1 MEKRTGYQDSTNCK
15 LIILLVILIML
26 ILSTVVMNSLVNIE
40 SATVTITVVDKET
53 VRLRYAGSY
62 GLIHCKDQEGNFKD
76 YEIRDSWINGV
87 NHKDLMDV
95 LRVDGTYKLKVK
107 GTVIPIINPRQ
118 DIVKVLEVIED

>member
-1 MEKRTGYQDSTNCK
+1 MEKRTGYQDSTNRK

-62 GLIHCKDQEGNFKD
+62 GLIHCKDQEGNLKD
-76 YEIRDSWINGV
+76 YEVRDSWINGV
-87 NHKDLMDV
+87 NRKDLMDS
-95 LRVDGTYKLKVK
+95 LRVDGTYKLEVK

-118 DIVKVLEVIED
+118 DIVKVLDVIES

>member
-1 MEKRTGYQDSTNCK
+1 MVKNTGYQNNINRK

-26 ILSTVVMNSLVNIE
+26 ILGTVVVNSLVNIE

-62 GLIHCKDQEGNFKD
+62 GLINCKDQEGNFKD
-76 YEIRDSWINGV
+76 YEVRDSWINGV
-87 NHKDLMDV
+87 NRKDLMDS
-95 LRVDGTYKLKVK
+95 LRVDGTYKLEVK

-118 DIVKVLEVIED
+118 DIVKVLDVIES

>member
-95 LRVDGTYKLKVK
+95 LRVDGTYKLEVK
-107 GTVIPIINPRQ
+107 GIVIPIINPRQ

>member
-1 MEKRTGYQDSTNCK
+1 MEKRTGYQDSTNRK
-15 LIILLVILIML
+15 LIILLVILVML
-26 ILSTVVMNSLVNIE
+26 ILSIAVMNSLVNIE

-87 NHKDLMDV
+87 NRKDLMDV

-107 GTVIPIINPRQ
+107 GIVIPIINPRQ

>member
-1 MEKRTGYQDSTNCK
+1 MEKRTGYQDSTNRK
-15 LIILLVILIML
+15 LIILLVILVML
-26 ILSTVVMNSLVNIE
+26 ILSTAVMNSLVNIE

-62 GLIHCKDQEGNFKD
+62 GLIHCKDQGGNFKD

-87 NHKDLMDV
+87 NRKDLMDA

>member
-1 MEKRTGYQDSTNCK
+1 MVKNTGYQNSINRK
-15 LIILLVILIML
+15 LIILLVILLML

-40 SATVTITVVDKET
+40 RDTVTITVVDKET

-76 YEIRDSWINGV
+76 YEVRDSWVDGV
-87 NHKDLMDV
+87 NRKDLMNA
-95 LRVDGTYKLKVK
+95 LRVDGTYKLEVK

-118 DIVKVLEVIED
+118 DVVKVLEVIES

>member
-1 MEKRTGYQDSTNCK
+1 MVKNTGYQNNINRK

-26 ILSTVVMNSLVNIE
+26 ILGTVVVNSLVNIE

-62 GLIHCKDQEGNFKD
+62 GLIHCKDQEGNLKD
-76 YEIRDSWINGV
+76 YEVRDSWVDGV
-87 NHKDLMDV
+87 NRKDLMNI
-95 LRVDGTYKLKVK
+95 LRVDGTYKLEVK

>member
-1 MEKRTGYQDSTNCK
+1 MVKNTGYQNNINRK

-26 ILSTVVMNSLVNIE
+26 ILGTVVVNSLVNIE
-40 SATVTITVVDKET
+40 SATVTITVVDKEI

-76 YEIRDSWINGV
+76 YEVRDSWINGV
-87 NHKDLMDV
+87 NRKDLMDS
-95 LRVDGTYKLKVK
+95 LRVDGTYKLEVK

-118 DIVKVLEVIED
+118 DIVKVLDVIES

>member
-1 MEKRTGYQDSTNCK
+1 MEKRTGYQDSTNRK

-26 ILSTVVMNSLVNIE
+26 ILGTVVVNSLVNIE

-76 YEIRDSWINGV
+76 YEVRDSWINGV
-87 NHKDLMDV
+87 NRKDLMDS
-95 LRVDGTYKLKVK
+95 LRVDGTYKLEVK

-118 DIVKVLEVIED
+118 DIVKVLDVIES

>member
-1 MEKRTGYQDSTNCK
+1 MVKSTGYQNNINRK

-26 ILSTVVMNSLVNIE
+26 ILGTVVVNSLVNIE
-40 SATVTITVVDKET
+40 SATVTIIVVDKET

-76 YEIRDSWINGV
+76 YEVRDSWINGV
-87 NHKDLMDV
+87 NRKDLMDS
-95 LRVDGTYKLKVK
+95 LRVDGTYKLEVK

-118 DIVKVLEVIED
+118 DIVKVLDVIES

>member
-26 ILSTVVMNSLVNIE
+26 ILSTVVMNSLINIE

-87 NHKDLMDV
+87 NRKDLMDV
-95 LRVDGTYKLKVK
+95 LRVDGTYKLEVK

-118 DIVKVLEVIED
+118 DVVKVLEVIED

>member
-62 GLIHCKDQEGNFKD
+62 GLIHCKDLEGNFKD
-76 YEIRDSWINGV
+76 YEIRDSWIHGV

-95 LRVDGTYKLKVK
+95 LRVDGTYKLEVK

>member
-1 MEKRTGYQDSTNCK
+1 MEKKTGYQDSTNRK
-15 LIILLVILIML
+15 LIILLVILVML

-40 SATVTITVVDKET
+40 SATVTITVVDKEM

-62 GLIHCKDQEGNFKD
+62 GLIHCKDQEGDFKD

-87 NHKDLMDV
+87 NRKDLMDV
-95 LRVDGTYKLKVK
+95 LRVDGTYKLEVK

>member
-1 MEKRTGYQDSTNCK
+1 MEKRTRYQDSINRK
-15 LIILLVILIML
+15 LIILLIILVML

-87 NHKDLMDV
+87 NRKDLMDV
-95 LRVDGTYKLKVK
+95 LRVDDTYKLKVK

>member
-1 MEKRTGYQDSTNCK
+1 MEKRTGYQDSTNRK

-76 YEIRDSWINGV
+76 YEVRDSWINGV
-87 NHKDLMDV
+87 NRKDLMDS
-95 LRVDGTYKLKVK
+95 LRVDGTYKLEVK

-118 DIVKVLEVIED
+118 DIVKVLDVIES

>member
-95 LRVDGTYKLKVK
+95 LRVDGTYKLEVE

>member
-1 MEKRTGYQDSTNCK
+1 MVKNTGYQNNINRK

-26 ILSTVVMNSLVNIE
+26 ILGTVVVNSLVNIE

-76 YEIRDSWINGV
+76 YEVRDSWINGV
-87 NHKDLMDV
+87 NRKDLMNI
-95 LRVDGTYKLKVK
+95 LRVDDTYKLEVK

>member
-53 VRLRYAGSY
+53 VRLRYVGSY

-95 LRVDGTYKLKVK
+95 LRVDGTYKLEVK

>member
-1 MEKRTGYQDSTNCK
+1 MEKRTGYQDSTNRK
-15 LIILLVILIML
+15 LIILLVILVML
-26 ILSTVVMNSLVNIE
+26 ILSTAVMNSLVNIE

-62 GLIHCKDQEGNFKD
+62 GLIHCKDQKGNFKD

-87 NHKDLMDV
+87 NRKDLMDV

>member
-1 MEKRTGYQDSTNCK
+1 MEKRTGYQDSTNRK
-15 LIILLVILIML
+15 LIILLVILVML
-26 ILSTVVMNSLVNIE
+26 ILSTAVMNSLVNIE

-76 YEIRDSWINGV
+76 YEIRDSWINAV
-87 NHKDLMDV
+87 NRKDLMDV

>member
-1 MEKRTGYQDSTNCK
+1 MVKNAGYQNNINRK

-26 ILSTVVMNSLVNIE
+26 ILGTVVVNSLVNIE

-76 YEIRDSWINGV
+76 YEVRDSWINGV
-87 NHKDLMDV
+87 NRKDLMDS
-95 LRVDGTYKLKVK
+95 LRVDGTYKLEVK

-118 DIVKVLEVIED
+118 DIVKVLDVIES

>member
-1 MEKRTGYQDSTNCK
+1 MEKRTGYQDSTNRK

-26 ILSTVVMNSLVNIE
+26 MLGTFVTNSLVNIE
-40 SATVTITVVDKET
+40 RDTVTITVVDKET

-76 YEIRDSWINGV
+76 YEVRDNWGNGV
-87 NHKDLMDV
+87 NCKDLMGA
-95 LRVDGTYKLKVK
+95 LKVDGTYKLEVK

-118 DIVKVLEVIED
+118 DVVKVLEVIED

>member
-1 MEKRTGYQDSTNCK
+1 MVKNTGYQNNINRK
-15 LIILLVILIML
+15 LIILLVMLIML
-26 ILSTVVMNSLVNIE
+26 ILGTVVVNSLVNIE

-76 YEIRDSWINGV
+76 YEVRDSWINGV
-87 NHKDLMDV
+87 NHKDLMDS
-95 LRVDGTYKLKVK
+95 LRVDGTYKLEVK

-118 DIVKVLEVIED
+118 DIVKVLDVIES

>member
-87 NHKDLMDV
+87 NRKDLMDV
-95 LRVDGTYKLKVK
+95 LRVDGTYKLEVK

-118 DIVKVLEVIED
+118 DVVKVLEVIED

>member
-1 MEKRTGYQDSTNCK
+1 MEKRTGYQDSTNRK
-15 LIILLVILIML
+15 LIILLVILVML

-87 NHKDLMDV
+87 NRKDLMDV

>member
-1 MEKRTGYQDSTNCK
+1 
-15 LIILLVILIML
+15 ML

-87 NHKDLMDV
+87 NRKDLMDV